1 MTDSTIP
8 HPPRDHSAPS
18 PRERGEGRGEGPP
31 LLDVR
36 HLRIEFPTRRG
47 VLTAVDDVSFAL
59 AQGEVLGVVGESGAG
74 KSLTGAAVIGLLE
87 PPGRISAGEIL
98 LEGTRIDRLSHDEM
112 RRIRGRRIGAI
123 FQDPLASLD
132 PLYSIGS
139 QLVETIRTHL
149 PLGEAAARARAVELL
164 QEVGIPAAA
173 RRIDHYPHQF
183 SGGMRQRVV
192 IALALAAN
200 PKLIIADEPTTA
212 LDVSIQAQ
220 IITLLRRL
228 CRDHGTAVMLIT
240 HDMGVI
246 AETADRVAVMYA
258 GRIVEIGPVADVI
271 RAPKHPYTIGL
282 MGSIP
287 SLAADRDRLVQID
300 GSMPRLTAIPS
311 GCPFHPRCSRV
322 FDRCTRERPD
332 LLDAGTS
339 RAACWLHVQAPA

>member
-1 MTDSTIP
+1 
-8 HPPRDHSAPS
+8 
-18 PRERGEGRGEGPP
+18 
-31 LLDVR
+31 
-36 HLRIEFPTRRG
+36 
-47 VLTAVDDVSFAL
+47 
-59 AQGEVLGVVGESGAG
+59 
-74 KSLTGAAVIGLLE
+74 
-87 PPGRISAGEIL
+87 
-98 LEGTRIDRLSHDEM
+98 M

-132 PLYSIGS
+132 PLFSIGQ

-149 PLGEAAARARAVELL
+149 PMSEAKARARAVDLL

-200 PKLIIADEPTTA
+200 PQLIIADEPTTA

-220 IITLLRRL
+220 IITLMKRL
-228 CRDHGTAVMLIT
+228 CRDHGTAVMLVT

-258 GRIVEIGPVADVI
+258 GRIVETAPVADVI
-271 RAPKHPYTIGL
+271 SAPKHPYTVGL

-287 SLAADRDRLVQID
+287 SIAADRERLVQID
-300 GSMPRLTAIPS
+300 GSMPRLNAIPS
-311 GCPFHPRCSRV
+311 GCPFHPRCPRV
-322 FDRCTRERPD
+322 FDRCVDERPD

-339 RAACWLHVQAPA
+339 RAACWLYAKVAA